1 MPALYARLARHVQ
14 TESTYSHRRETVQ
27 IYSLRCCVVCL
38 PIQREVLTNCIG
50 DHNKSSS
57 HSWQWSVWKT
67 LHYLRWFQH
76 MRSEWIRKHSH
87 SRPGCKEDAQVLWK
101 NVKEEYFGDGCK
113 RFSENDCIEAVE
125 KKLTIDDDLT
135 HIERA
140 HGYLESLFKVVDSPC
155 LDRVPGGQTDP
166 LLE

>member
-1 MPALYARLARHVQ
+1 MLLYLLDNGSE
-14 TESTYSHRRETVQ
+14 TESNKKFTFSMADRDDILLRFQEFTGIYDIEKCRE
-27 IYSLRCCVVCL
+27 IL
-38 PIQREVLTNCIG
+38 EN
-50 DHNKSSS
+50 
-57 HSWQWSVWKT
+57 HSWDLTAATNSYFEDFYSTEHPVQDPFETAK
-67 LHYLRWFQH
+67 
-76 MRSEWIRKHSH
+76 
-87 SRPGCKEDAQVLWK
+87 PGCKEDAQVLWK

-166 LLE
+166 LLG

>member
-1 MPALYARLARHVQ
+1 MNRSNFYTLQEHYERRD
-14 TESTYSHRRETVQ
+14 ESENSH
-27 IYSLRCCVVCL
+27 
-38 PIQREVLTNCIG
+38 
-50 DHNKSSS
+50 
-57 HSWQWSVWKT
+57 
-67 LHYLRWFQH
+67 
-76 MRSEWIRKHSH
+76 
-87 SRPGCKEDAQVLWK
+87 
-101 NVKEEYFGDGCK
+101 VKEEYFGDGCK